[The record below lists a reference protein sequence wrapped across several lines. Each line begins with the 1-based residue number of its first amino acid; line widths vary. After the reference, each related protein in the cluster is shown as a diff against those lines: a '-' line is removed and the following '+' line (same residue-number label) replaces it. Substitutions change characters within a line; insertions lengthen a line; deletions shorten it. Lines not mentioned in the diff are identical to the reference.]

1 MNGGP
6 EEGRDSGPESAG
18 PETAGPAPR
27 KKSAKAGWRENIA
40 LILEVL
46 VLVSFVNAF
55 ILQAFAIPTSSME
68 DGMLVGDRI
77 LADRVAYSRSLSTL
91 DAFLL
96 PQLEIKRG
104 MIVAFRSPPEIRA
117 KNYARLHY
125 VKRVIGLPGELI
137 RVADNVVAIDGEPIE
152 EPYKNLSAP
161 IAVSPDFPP
170 GPGEEWPMEFPAE
183 FREAVVDAPDGPA
196 YRVPAGHYFCMGD
209 NRNVSA
215 DSRIWGPVPAD
226 CIAGKPWRNYWSTKT
241 TTEEMLNT
249 NFLAKIKNSVVGLFT
264 RTRWDRFLKKF

>member
-1 MNGGP
+1 MTGSGPGTPGP
-6 EEGRDSGPESAG
+6 E
-18 PETAGPAPR
+18 PR
-27 KKSAKAGWRENIA
+27 KKSAKPGWRENVA

-46 VLVSFVNAF
+46 VLVSFINAF
-55 ILQAFAIPTSSME
+55 ILQAFGIPTASME
-68 DGMLVGDRI
+68 DRMLVGDRI

-91 DAFLL
+91 DAILL
-96 PQLEIKRG
+96 PQLEIGRG
-104 MIVAFRSPPEIRA
+104 MIIAFRSPPEIRA

-125 VKRVIGLPGELI
+125 VKRVIGLPGELV
-137 RVADNVVAIDGEPIE
+137 RVADNVVSINGEPIE

-161 IAVSPDFPP
+161 AAISPDFPP
-170 GPGEEWPMEFPAE
+170 APGEEWPQEFPAE
-183 FREAVVDAPDGPA
+183 YRDAVVDTPGGPA

-241 TTEEMLNT
+241 TTDEMLNP
-249 NFLAKIKNSVVGLFT
+249 NILAKIKNTVVGLFT